1 MQETPTVVG
10 DVDVNETVDFSEPEH
25 QHEIVISSS
34 SSSEQLRLEINI
46 NDTIKWSTNMNGNI
60 TINGEN
66 DIDGNPYKILQF
78 LNNEMNKFANNY
90 RQYIYGNLC
99 FTLKT
104 SLLY

>member
-1 MQETPTVVG
+1 MNQKCRKHQVVVG

-66 DIDGNPYKILQF
+66 DIDGNPY
-78 LNNEMNKFANNY
+78 NNLTIFKFEMNKNAKLSTIY
-90 RQYIYGNLC
+90 RVGNL
-99 FTLKT
+99 
-104 SLLY
+104 